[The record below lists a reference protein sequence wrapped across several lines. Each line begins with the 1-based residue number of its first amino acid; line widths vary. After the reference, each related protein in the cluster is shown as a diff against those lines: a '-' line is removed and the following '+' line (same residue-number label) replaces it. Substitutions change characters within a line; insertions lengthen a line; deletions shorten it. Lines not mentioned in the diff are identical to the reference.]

1 MLNRANNLQ
10 RLQTTESWDIVV
22 IGGGAT
28 GLGIAVDAAQ
38 RGYRVVLLEKNDF
51 AKGTSSKSTKL
62 VHGGVRYLA
71 QGNLTLV
78 MEALRERGYLL
89 KNAPHLT
96 KVQHFV
102 IPVYSWFHL
111 CFYGLGLLIYDL
123 LAGKWSLGRTKI
135 LSRGTTLDHLPGIR
149 QEGIKGG
156 ILYSDG
162 QFDDARLAISLAQT
176 ATNQGAVVLNYF
188 PVTKFLKNKD
198 KIVGVEALDTISKQ
212 VYQIRTAIVINA
224 TGVFVDRIR
233 TLDDPDVPPMVMP
246 SQGVH
251 LVIPKHFFPGREALM
266 IPKTKDGRVLFAVPW
281 QGVVIIGTTDT
292 PLDTISDDPIALEAE
307 VDFILDQ
314 FNRYREKY
322 ISRAAVHA
330 VFAGLRPLV
339 RTTTPTSKASRDH
352 TLIHADSGLLS
363 IVGGKWTTYRK
374 MAQDAVDQAA
384 VYAGLPSVQCQTQQL
399 RLHGYTL
406 RYNADDPRENYGSDK
421 AAIERLIAKNPALR
435 TPLHP
440 DYPHTEAE
448 VIWAVR
454 NEMALQVEDILARR
468 CRLLVADARAALAAA
483 PRVAALMAHELGYD
497 KQWEQQQIAAFSQLA
512 SSWRIN

>member
-10 RLQTTESWDIVV
+10 RLQTTEGWDIVV

-38 RGYRVVLLEKNDF
+38 RGYRVVVLEKNDF

-71 QGNLTLV
+71 QGNLNLV

-111 CFYGLGLLIYDL
+111 YFYGLGLLIYDL

-135 LSRGTTLDHLPGIR
+135 LSRWSTLRHLPGIR
-149 QEGIKGG
+149 PKGLKGG

-176 ATNQGAVVLNYF
+176 ATAQGAVVLNYF
-188 PVTKFLKNKD
+188 PVTKLVKIKE
-198 KIVGVEALDTISKQ
+198 KIVGVEALDAITQQ
-212 VYQIRTAIVINA
+212 VYPIRAAIVINA

-233 TLDDPDVPPMVMP
+233 ALDDPDAPPIVMP

-251 LVIPKHFFPGREALM
+251 LVIPKSFFPAREALM

-281 QGVVIIGTTDT
+281 QGVVVIGTTDT
-292 PLDTISDDPIALEAE
+292 PLDAISDDPTALDSE

-314 FNRYREKY
+314 FNRYREKP
-322 ISRAAVHA
+322 ITRTAVHA

-339 RTTTPTSKASRDH
+339 RTSGPTSKASRDH
-352 TLIHADSGLLS
+352 LLIRTDSGLLS
-363 IVGGKWTTYRK
+363 VVGGKWTTYRK
-374 MAQDAVDQAA
+374 MAQDVVDQAA
-384 VYAGLPSVQCQTQQL
+384 VYAGLPPVHCQTQQL
-399 RLHGYTL
+399 RIHGYTT
-406 RYNADDPRENYGSDK
+406 RHSYDDAMQNYGSDV
-421 AAIERLIAKNPALR
+421 AGIERLIAKNPALR
-435 TPLHP
+435 NRLHP

-468 CRLLVADARAALAAA
+468 CRLLVTNARAAIAAA
-483 PRVAALMAHELGYD
+483 PRVAALMAQELGYD
-497 KQWEQQQIAAFSQLA
+497 KQWEYQQVATFAQLA
-512 SSWRIN
+512 SSWQID